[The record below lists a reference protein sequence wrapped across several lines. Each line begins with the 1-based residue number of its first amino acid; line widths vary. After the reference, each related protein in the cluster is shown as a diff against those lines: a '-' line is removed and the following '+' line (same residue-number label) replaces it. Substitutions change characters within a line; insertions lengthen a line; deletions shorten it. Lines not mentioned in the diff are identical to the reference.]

1 MSEKNKKSS
10 VSWFPDNLLESE
22 MELIPLRILIA
33 EDDPATRLII
43 ERTLE
48 ADGYLITIAT
58 NGIEAWEALSDENEP
73 PELAI
78 LDWMLPGID
87 GIDICKRVKER
98 RSPFV
103 FLILLTAKTE
113 SQDVVDGLD
122 AGAHEFLTKPFDFNI
137 LRTRVAAGARI
148 VRLEKALSMKNSI
161 LQDYILKLERETTD

>member
-1 MSEKNKKSS
+1 MSHQNKKPS

-33 EDDPATRLII
+33 EDDVSTRLII

-48 ADGYLITIAT
+48 ADGYLITTAT
-58 NGIEAWEALSDENEP
+58 NGIEAWEALNDKREP

-78 LDWMLPGID
+78 LDWMMPGID

-98 RSPFV
+98 KNPFV
-103 FLILLTAKTE
+103 YLILLTAKAE
-113 SQDVVDGLD
+113 SDHVVEGLD

-137 LRTRVAAGARI
+137 LRARVASGARI

-161 LQDYILKLERETTD
+161 LTDYIRKLEGKSSD